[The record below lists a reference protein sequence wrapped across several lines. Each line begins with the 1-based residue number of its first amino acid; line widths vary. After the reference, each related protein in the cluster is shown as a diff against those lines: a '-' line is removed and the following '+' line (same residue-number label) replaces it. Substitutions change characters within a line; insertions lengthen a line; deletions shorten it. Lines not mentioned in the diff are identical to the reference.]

1 MKADTRILNACE
13 AERRLLARDL
23 HDGLGPSLVL
33 LQMQLRMA
41 LESVPAGNRAAE
53 LLDTSLELA
62 ASLHGQIR
70 RHALAL
76 HPTMLDDLGFVPALR
91 SHAAQLARSTP
102 VEFRFESGGDS
113 STSRWPSA
121 AELSAFRIAQEALAN
136 AVRHSQASRISVYAA
151 AGDRQMELCIEDDG
165 VGFDVDATKRLSR
178 GRSLGL
184 INMAERARLAGG
196 QLRMSSAPGRGTTV
210 WARFE
215 RRRSRAALAAE

>member
-1 MKADTRILNACE
+1 VLDACE
-13 AERRLLARDL
+13 AERRLLAREL
-23 HDGLGPSLVL
+23 HDGLGSSLVL
-33 LQMQLRMA
+33 LQMQLRTA
-41 LESVPAGNRAAE
+41 LESVPAGNPAAE
-53 LLDTSLELA
+53 LLDASLDVA
-62 ASLHGQIR
+62 ASLHRQIR

-76 HPTMLDDLGFVPALR
+76 HPTMLDDLGLVPALR
-91 SHAAQLARSTP
+91 SHTAQLARSTAVP
-102 VEFRFESGGDS
+102 VRFESGGES

-151 AGDRQMELCIEDDG
+151 AGDREMELCIEDDG
-165 VGFDVDATKRLSR
+165 VGFDLDAARRLSR

-196 QLRMSSAPGRGTTV
+196 QLRMSSTPGRGTTV

-215 RRRSRAALAAE
+215 RRRSRTADACG